1 LSARTWIK
9 STLVVLLCAVLFSPA
24 ALAQWKSVGP
34 DGGDVRALTYDPHN
48 PDRILLGTSSGLLF
62 ISENNGASWS
72 RFAHLGPGDHYVLDN
87 IAFDPNNSKIIYV
100 AAWSVD
106 EQNNGDLF
114 RSHDGGRTWQLI
126 QGMRGRSIRAFA
138 ISESNPKILTAGA
151 LEGVF
156 RSFDGG
162 DTWQQISPVGHPD
175 IKNIESIAVDRKDPN
190 IIYAGTW
197 HLPWKT
203 TDGGKT
209 WSNIKQGVIDDSDVF
224 SIIIDFN
231 NSSNVYASACSG
243 IYKSETAGNLFHKIQ
258 GIPATAR
265 RTRVLQQDPVNPNI
279 VYAGTTEGLWKTV
292 DGGKTF
298 KLITPAN
305 YIVNDVSIDPR
316 NPSHVLVA
324 TDRSGVMVSDNAG
337 QTFRAS
343 NAGYS
348 HRQVSSF
355 VVDHNDPRTAYA
367 AVLNDKEFGGVFV
380 THDDGNSWTQ
390 ISDGLAGRDVFHMA
404 QASDGTLVAG
414 TNGGVF
420 LLEPNSRIWRSANTV
435 VVVKAQTQPQPRRL
449 KSGKIIAAKPLPPIY
464 VKSELNA
471 RVTHIDISGERW
483 LLTSTKG
490 VFVSQD
496 HGRTW
501 MGGPVLGE
509 TNFIGVHSF
518 GDTITAATSRRLV
531 VSNDNGKTWNP
542 ASMPA
547 YVSVIYNMTYAP
559 DGTLWLAT
567 REGAFRS
574 TDGHTWIHALEGL
587 PPKGIRDISVDHSN
601 GRLLATVVNSSIVYE
616 TRDGGRNWKQ
626 LPDTGLYVRGAYNLQ
641 GRLVVATA
649 YNGLMLL
656 ETKSARESEARS
668 ESMRVGGGNR

>member
-1 LSARTWIK
+1 MSARTWIK
-9 STLVVLLCAVLFSPA
+9 STLVVLACAVLLSPA

-34 DGGDVRALTYDPHN
+34 EGGDVRALTYDPHN
-48 PDRILLGTSSGLLF
+48 PDHILLGTSSGLLF
-62 ISENNGASWS
+62 VSENNGASWS

-87 IAFDPNNSKIIYV
+87 IAFDPTDSGIIYV

-114 RSHDGGRTWQLI
+114 RSKDGGKNWQLI
-126 QGMRGRSIRAFA
+126 QAMRGRSIRAFA
-138 ISESNPKILTAGA
+138 ISDSNPKILTAGA

-162 DTWQQISPVGHPD
+162 DSWKQISPVGHPD
-175 IKNIESIAVDRKDPN
+175 IKNIESIAVDPKDPN
-190 IIYAGTW
+190 TIYAGTW

-231 NSSNVYASACSG
+231 NPKNVYASACSG
-243 IYKSETAGNLFHKIQ
+243 IYKSETAGSLFHKVQ

-265 RTRVLQQDPVNPNI
+265 RTRVLQQDPVNANT

-305 YIVNDVSIDPR
+305 FIVNDVLIDPR
-316 NPSHVLVA
+316 NASHLLVA
-324 TDRSGVMVSDNAG
+324 TDRNGVVVSNDAG
-337 QTFRAS
+337 QTFRSS
-343 NAGYS
+343 NSGYS
-348 HRQVSSF
+348 HRQVSSLI
-355 VVDHNDPRTAYA
+355 VDRNDSSAAYA

-380 THDDGNSWTQ
+380 THNAGNSWSQ
-390 ISDGLAGRDVFHMA
+390 VSDGLAGRDVFNLA

-420 LLEPNSRIWRSANTV
+420 LLQPNSRTWRSANTIV
-435 VVVKAQTQPQPRRL
+435 IAKAQPQPKPRKL
-449 KSGKIIAAKPLPPIY
+449 KSGKIIAGKPVPPVY

-471 RVTHIDISGERW
+471 RVTRVDLSGDRW
-483 LLTSTKG
+483 LITSTKG
-490 VFVSQD
+490 VFVSRD

-509 TNFIGVHSF
+509 TEFIGAQSF
-518 GDTITAATSRRLV
+518 GDTITAATPRRLV
-531 VSNDNGKTWNP
+531 VSTDDGKTWN
-542 ASMPA
+542 ATNMPA
-547 YVSVIYNMTYAP
+547 YVSVIYGMTYSP

-574 TDGHTWIHALEGL
+574 TDGRNWIHALEGL
-587 PPKGIRDISVDHSN
+587 PPKGIREISVDQAG
-601 GRLLATVVNSSIVYE
+601 GRLLATAVDSSVVYE
-616 TRDGGRNWKQ
+616 TRDAGKSWKKM
-626 LPDTGLYVRGAYNLQ
+626 PDTGVFLRGAYNLQ

-656 ETKSARESEARS
+656 DSKSARDSDTRAEAVRN
-668 ESMRVGGGNR
+668 GGGN

>member
-1 LSARTWIK
+1 LPARTWIK
-9 STLVVLLCAVLFSPA
+9 STLVVLMCAVLLSPA

-34 DGGDVRALTYDPHN
+34 EGGDVRALTFDPHN

-62 ISENNGASWS
+62 LSENNGASWS

-87 IAFDPNNSKIIYV
+87 IAFDPTDSKIIYV

-114 RSHDGGRTWQLI
+114 RSKDGGKNWQLI
-126 QGMRGRSIRAFA
+126 QAMRGHSIRAFA
-138 ISESNPKILTAGA
+138 IAESNPKILTAGA

-175 IKNIESIAVDRKDPN
+175 IKNIESIAVDRKDSN

-231 NSSNVYASACSG
+231 NANNVYASACSG
-243 IYKSETAGNLFHKIQ
+243 IYKSESAGTLFHKVQ
-258 GIPATAR
+258 GIPKTAR
-265 RTRVLQQDPVNPNI
+265 RTRVLQQDPVSANT

-298 KLITPAN
+298 KLISPPN
-305 YIVNDVSIDPR
+305 YIVNDVMIDPR
-316 NPSHVLVA
+316 NASHVLVA
-324 TDRSGVMVSDNAG
+324 TDRSGVMMSNDGG

-348 HRQVSSF
+348 HRQVSSV
-355 VVDHNDPRTAYA
+355 VVDRNDAGTAYA

-380 THDDGNSWTQ
+380 THNAGSSWTQ
-390 ISDGLAGRDVFHMA
+390 VSDGLAGRDVFHLA
-404 QASDGTLVAG
+404 QATDGTLIAG

-420 LLEPNSRIWRSANTV
+420 LLESNGRTWRAANTV
-435 VVVKAQTQPQPRRL
+435 VMAKAQPQPKPVRT
-449 KSGKIIAAKPLPPIY
+449 KSGKTVAAKPLPPAY

-471 RVTHIDISGERW
+471 RVTRVDISGERW
-483 LLTSTKG
+483 LITSTKG
-490 VFVSQD
+490 VFVSRD
-496 HGRTW
+496 HGKTW

-509 TNFIGVHSF
+509 TEFIGAHSF
-518 GDTITAATSRRLV
+518 GETITAATPRRLV
-531 VSNDNGKTWNP
+531 VSTDDGKTWN
-542 ASMPA
+542 ATNMPA

-574 TDGHTWIHALEGL
+574 TDGRNWTHALEGL
-587 PPKGIRDISVDHSN
+587 PSKAVHDISVDHAG
-601 GRLLATVVNSSIVYE
+601 GRLLATAVDSSVVYE
-616 TRDGGRNWKQ
+616 THDGGRNWKK
-626 LPDTGLYVRGAYNLQ
+626 LPDTGLFVRGAYNLQ

-649 YNGLMLL
+649 YEGLMLL
-656 ETKSARESEARS
+656 DTKSARESDAHAEGTRA
-668 ESMRVGGGNR
+668 GGGSE